1 MLEQLKENIA
11 ESARNYAEEE
21 ALRKAMFEETETQLN
36 ASIDALKAR
45 KMSLEDHIEEM
56 KQCVLEEQLVM
67 SQAEQKVNR
76 NTGLLNTSTSMC
88 QSFLDEFNT
97 ATESRDDELELLA
110 TVR

>member
-1 MLEQLKENIA
+1 
-11 ESARNYAEEE
+11 
-21 ALRKAMFEETETQLN
+21 
-36 ASIDALKAR
+36 
-45 KMSLEDHIEEM
+45 MSLEDHIEEM

-76 NTGLLNTSTSMC
+76 NTGLLTTSASMC

-110 TVR
+110 TVRSMVQQRLGNLRNNSVGSFDDGVVTE